1 MSSFHQS
8 RSRIFFDTVCAFGM
22 STFCAVAWTQTYATA
37 MLGAASVAGIYGLM
51 RFTDM
56 FRRPQVMEDL
66 SAVELSVEAFV
77 PEEIAAEPARVIERK
92 PVDLVS
98 PTPELKPEVVAALV
112 RKPKRKASKKPA
124 KSESAPQET
133 PAIVPQAIE
142 APVPP
147 VEEQPTVVSELD
159 PEPDY
164 SAPIAPLFE
173 PEPFVRQH
181 QRAAFGRKFGVR

>member
-8 RSRIFFDTVCAFGM
+8 RSRIFFDSVCAFGM

-56 FRRPQVMEDL
+56 FRRAPVIEE
-66 SAVELSVEAFV
+66 AVAEPVLELEEAIV
-77 PEEIAAEPARVIERK
+77 PEPAAAVIARK
-92 PVDLVS
+92 PVDLAG

-112 RKPKRKASKKPA
+112 RKPKRKTAKKPA
-124 KSESAPQET
+124 KAEE
-133 PAIVPQAIE
+133 
-142 APVPP
+142 P
-147 VEEQPTVVSELD
+147 VEQPIASASEPVERPEVGHDQPTAVE

-173 PEPFVRQH
+173 PEPFMRQH
-181 QRAAFGRKFGVR
+181 QRAAFGRKFGAR

>member
-8 RSRIFFDTVCAFGM
+8 RSRIFFDSVCAFGM

-56 FRRPQVMEDL
+56 FRRTPVVEE
-66 SAVELSVEAFV
+66 AVPVEPAIEAAVLEEIV
-77 PEEIAAEPARVIERK
+77 PEPAPVVERK
-92 PVDLVS
+92 PVDLS
-98 PTPELKPEVVAALV
+98 APTPELKPEVVAALV
-112 RKPKRKASKKPA
+112 RKPKRKSAKKPA
-124 KSESAPQET
+124 KADGPVQNMIAAEPQPAEVTKVEPET
-133 PAIVPQAIE
+133 LEV
-142 APVPP
+142 
-147 VEEQPTVVSELD
+147 VEPD

-173 PEPFVRQH
+173 PEPFMRQH
-181 QRAAFGRKFGVR
+181 QRAAFGRKFGAR

>member
-8 RSRIFFDTVCAFGM
+8 RGRIFFDSVCAFGM
-22 STFCAVAWTQTYATA
+22 SAFCAVAWTQTYATA

-56 FRRPQVMEDL
+56 FRHSPVIDE
-66 SAVELSVEAFV
+66 VV
-77 PEEIAAEPARVIERK
+77 AAEHAADVIVEEVAPESVAPVIERK
-92 PVDLVS
+92 PVDLAG

-112 RKPKRKASKKPA
+112 RKPKRKAAKKPA
-124 KSESAPQET
+124 KAEEPVEQPIASAPQ
-133 PAIVPQAIE
+133 
-142 APVPP
+142 P
-147 VEEQPTVVSELD
+147 VERPEVEHDQSAAVE

-173 PEPFVRQH
+173 PEPFMRQH
-181 QRAAFGRKFGVR
+181 QRAAFGRKFGAR